1 MSAIHSTARILVVD
15 DVKVNVKLL
24 LAILQ
29 HHGYTNTLGIT
40 DPREVEAAIEA
51 QMPDLLLLDINMPYL
66 DGHAV
71 QALLRER
78 WGEQAPAVIVLTAQ
92 TDKETRQKALGLG
105 ARDFLTKPFDQLEV
119 VQRIHNALDVQH
131 LLKERQERAYLLENL
146 VSERTAEIRRLS
158 FQDPVTR
165 LPNRRALLQQLEQ
178 TPRSAGETGI
188 LFVAFDGLEEIA
200 RIHGHAVQ
208 EELRRALGKRLQ
220 GLLPAGSLL
229 SVWNSTEWIILCQ
242 PYERSQACELALRLI
257 DAAGQPIEIAPM
269 QLHVSTRIGISHDSL
284 PHADWEQLIRLAAQA
299 LPEQKNSWQFYEAAL
314 GEQLARQLCY
324 RQALRSALEQQQMFV
339 VYQPKIDLHSGR
351 VIGAEVL
358 LRWVHPEL
366 GFISP
371 ADFIPLAETGGEILR
386 IGDWVMNRAIHDLE
400 AWMDEQRLPADFSI
414 AVNVATPQLMQP
426 DFAIRLLERLDNSR
440 LPRGAIEIEVTESG
454 LMQDVERARQQL
466 QLLSRQGVRIAI
478 DDFGTGYSSLSYLKS
493 LPVSILKIDR
503 AFVSEID
510 SNLQDLRLAETVVQM
525 AHNFGFSTVA
535 EGIERA
541 EHARL
546 LREIG
551 CTTGQGYLYSP
562 PLKPDAFIAFC
573 QAQAPETRLPS
584 HAS

>member
-92 TDKETRQKALGLG
+92 TDKETRQIALDLG
-105 ARDFLTKPFDQLEV
+105 ARDYLTKPFDHLEAL
-119 VQRIHNALDVQH
+119 QRIRNALEIQF
-131 LLKERQERAYLLENL
+131 LLKERQQRANLLQHLVDER
-146 VSERTAEIRRLS
+146 SAEIRRLS
-158 FQDPVTR
+158 LQDPVTG
-165 LPNRRALLQQLEQ
+165 LPCRRALLGQLERLRDA
-178 TPRSAGETGI
+178 TEDTGA
-188 LFVAFDGLEEIA
+188 LFVAFDGLDEIA
-200 RIHGHAVQ
+200 RVHGHATHDALCRQLAERLCASLPPSAQPHVWSSSEWAVLFQ
-208 EELRRALGKRLQ
+208 PYSHDRAGRL
-220 GLLPAGSLL
+220 ASLL
-229 SVWNSTEWIILCQ
+229 IDTVSQ
-242 PYERSQACELALRLI
+242 PFCVEQ
-257 DAAGQPIEIAPM
+257 M
-269 QLHVSTRIGISHDSL
+269 QLHVAVRLGVSHSAQ
-284 PHADWEQLIRLAAQA
+284 PHDDGEHLVRLAAQA
-299 LPEQKNSWQFYEAAL
+299 LPEQKNSWQLYHPSL
-314 GEQLARQLCY
+314 GDQLAQRLRY
-324 RQALRSALEQQQMFV
+324 RQALRQAIEEQQMFV
-339 VYQPKIDLHSGR
+339 VYQPKIDLRSGR
-351 VIGAEVL
+351 VIGAEAL

-366 GFISP
+366 GFVSP
-371 ADFIPLAETGGEILR
+371 ADFIPLAEASGDILPIGEWVLDTVIRQLEDWFAAGCLP
-386 IGDWVMNRAIHDLE
+386 GDFAVAI
-400 AWMDEQRLPADFSI
+400 
-414 AVNVATPQLMQP
+414 NVATPQLMQP
-426 DFAIRLLERLDNSR
+426 DFAARLLARLGGSR

-454 LMQDVERARQQL
+454 LMRDVELARQQL
-466 QLLSRQGVRIAI
+466 QQLAEQGVKIAI
-478 DDFGTGYSSLSYLKS
+478 DDFGTGYSSLAYLKS
-493 LPVSILKIDR
+493 LPVSVLKIDR

-546 LREIG
+546 LRDIG

-562 PLKPDAFIAFC
+562 PLKPGAFIAFC
-573 QAQAPETRLPS
+573 QRHAAQLAAT
-584 HAS
+584 